1 MNEKHQIMYLGFR
14 FCKRHAD
21 YLNTDF
27 SIGAKLPEHLEE
39 RANRFKLVL
48 QQLIK
53 EKCFGS
59 SEIGCM
65 DELPLILTPALRDKR
80 IGSAAP
86 GGILLKHQGLKCAQA
101 VVILAATAN
110 GKLLPPFLVLKV
122 TSFISF

>member
-1 MNEKHQIMYLGFR
+1 
-14 FCKRHAD
+14 
-21 YLNTDF
+21 
-27 SIGAKLPEHLEE
+27 
-39 RANRFKLVL
+39 
-48 QQLIK
+48 
-53 EKCFGS
+53 
-59 SEIGCM
+59 M